1 MAARQAI
8 EALVAKAIEAPSSH
22 NSQPW
27 IFEATA
33 EAIRLYADRTRA
45 LSVNDPNDR
54 ELTISCGC
62 ALMNLRAAAAE
73 QGRPLMVSLLPDK
86 DDPDLLAEIG
96 FDGQVDEDLKPLARH
111 ISPRRTYRKKFEVD
125 DVSPAILEDLID
137 AAAIEGVWF
146 DPLLGTHRA
155 AAVALVSEG
164 DAAQWSDPQWRRE
177 VASWMHPRRR
187 GEGLPIPWLAL
198 PAARLVVRS
207 FDMGKGFGA
216 KHREI
221 AQHSPILAVLGT
233 QKDRVQDWLSAGQG
247 LERVLLTAAKAGL
260 QASYLNQPV
269 QVAHLRAALQSLCQ
283 NGGVP
288 QILLRLGYPMDDVI
302 AAPRRPLSD
311 VLKM

>member
-27 IFEATA
+27 TFEAKA
-33 EAIRLYADRTRA
+33 EFIRLYADRTRA
-45 LSVNDPNDR
+45 LNVNDPNDR

-73 QGRPLMVSLLPDK
+73 QGRSLTVKLLPDK
-86 DDPDLLAEIG
+86 DDPDLLAEIK
-96 FDGQVDEDLKPLARH
+96 FDGQVNEDLKPLAKH
-111 ISPRRTYRKKFEVD
+111 ISPRRTYRKKFKVD
-125 DVSPAILEDLID
+125 DVPPAILEDLID

-155 AAVALVSEG
+155 AAAALASEG
-164 DAAQWSDPQWRRE
+164 DAAQWANPRWRRE

-187 GEGLPIPWLAL
+187 GEGLTIPWLAL
-198 PAARLVVRS
+198 PVAKLMVRS
-207 FDMGKGFGA
+207 LDMGKGFGA
-216 KHREI
+216 KDREI

-269 QVAHLRAALQSLCQ
+269 QVAHLRAALQSLCTHR
-283 NGGVP
+283 GVP
-288 QILLRLGYPMDDVI
+288 QILLRLGYPMDHVI